1 MKFFDFPQLD
11 AGLAIALSMW
21 ILYNV
26 VRNLKEAVKVFLM
39 ASPTGL
45 KVETVIEAMKK
56 LPHVLDVHHAHLW
69 SLDGEQHVFTA
80 HLVLDAS
87 VNAVDAQKIKAE
99 VKKKAQEF
107 GILEATIETELSG
120 AECVDPHHS

>member
-1 MKFFDFPQLD
+1 M
-11 AGLAIALSMW
+11 AIALSAW

-26 VRNLKEAVKVFLM
+26 VRNLKEAIKVFLM
-39 ASPTGL
+39 ASPAGVTT
-45 KVETVIEAMKK
+45 EQVIEAMKK
-56 LPHVLDVHHAHLW
+56 IPHVLDVHHAHLW

-87 VNAVDAQKIKAE
+87 VNAQEAQSIKAQ

-120 AECVDPHHS
+120 AECVDPQHP